1 VRPGRTAGVSKSP
14 LRVFSH
20 GKFGPLCF
28 VRTSCYSLGVGNSLI
43 YVRQSRAASIEHARE
58 RILYTYLCI
67 RLINCPSIKS

>member
-28 VRTSCYSLGVGNSLI
+28 VRTSCYSLEVSVIVLFMSVNQELHLSSMHERGYYILT
-43 YVRQSRAASIEHARE
+43 YASG
-58 RILYTYLCI
+58 
-67 RLINCPSIKS
+67 